1 MCNTH
6 LTWWN
11 SFHFQ
16 QIFSLN
22 FFVNIVEGFNA
33 SIEKKQEA
41 CLTFQQLQNFWIL
54 LNNILLQ
61 QSGWVLQEIS
71 ENLFDQ
77 TSKILAWR
85 TEVTLFMFSSV
96 NKFPLPCMKERNN
109 KHSLNRVSVFLVSRP
124 TTPNF
129 LRTTKMIIYFHIIVT
144 FAMET
149 IFNKAAM
156 LS

>member
-1 MCNTH
+1 MQYTSH
-6 LTWWN
+6 LVEFL
-11 SFHFQ
+11 SFPAD
-16 QIFSLN
+16 IFLN